1 MGLENKLKGVVENAT
16 GKVKEVTGKATGN
29 EELQVEGRIEQIE
42 AEIRQKAERAKDGL
56 TS

>member
-42 AEIRQKAERAKDGL
+42 AEIRQQAERAKDGL